1 MFFQESEAIAR
12 DHREL
17 LRVVEQVD
25 QQLSGICSAALL
37 RPHDFS
43 CALGAEDNQVA
54 SVFDLLAQRGVLHA
68 EDMVECER
76 CHNLMPAAAFREAM
90 QDEDQLECTTC
101 SRVFPRRTDPILV
114 YRMTAHALNRTQA
127 KAKPRALQIS
137 EMFGTP
143 PSEDPLS
150 ERAKLVLEAMLLL
163 DAVDSDRLRSTE
175 EIAIK
180 ALGDDADPNALKSV
194 MADLNTRKLIETK
207 KGRGGGCWL
216 TESGRLRAEKL
227 RK

>member
-12 DHREL
+12 EHPDL

-25 QQLSGICSAALL
+25 QQLSGICSPAPL
-37 RPHDFS
+37 RPADFS
-43 CALGAEDNQVA
+43 CALGADDNQVL
-54 SVFDLLAQRGVLHA
+54 SLFDLFAQRGVLLP
-68 EDMVECER
+68 EEMVECER
-76 CHNLMPAAAFREAM
+76 CHNLMPAGALRDAI

-101 SRVFPRRTDPILV
+101 SRVFPRRTNPILV
-114 YRMTAHALNRTQA
+114 YRMTDQALSRTRA

-137 EMFGTP
+137 EMFGSP
-143 PSEDPLS
+143 PSEEPLS
-150 ERAKLVLEAMLLL
+150 ERAKLVLEAMLVL
-163 DAVDSDRLRSTE
+163 DALDSDRLRSTE

-180 ALGDDADPNALKSV
+180 ALGDGADPNALKSV